1 MLCAVQKV
9 RLSEEAGYR
18 YGVVLLV
25 AFVAV
30 VFFIVSPERPA
41 SRAIGLALTVSML
54 VVVVVTGR
62 GGAILRE
69 TTAAVASVV
78 ALGVGIAV
86 ALEGIPTWVGSALG
100 VFLVSATIAELV
112 VGLARMLRV
121 RGVTIQAVAG
131 ALAVYLLLGLLCSL
145 IVTVAARASSGD
157 FFSQGTDGSQS
168 QHVYFSFTT
177 MTTTGFGDL
186 TPANSLGRAIAVVAM
201 LVGQIY
207 LVTIIGLLVGSLRR
221 ARTT

>member
-1 MLCAVQKV
+1 MQKV

-41 SRAIGLALTVSML
+41 SRAIGLVLTVTML

-62 GGAILRE
+62 GGAIMRE
-69 TTAAVASVV
+69 TTAAVAAVL
-78 ALGVGIAV
+78 ALGVAVAV
-86 ALEGIPTWVGSALG
+86 ALDGVPTWVGSALG
-100 VFLVSATIAELV
+100 IILVGGTIAELV
-112 VGLARMLRV
+112 VGLGRMLRV
-121 RGVTIQAVAG
+121 RGVTVQAVAG

-145 IVTVAARASSGD
+145 IVTVAARAGSGT
-157 FFSQGTDGSQS
+157 FFAEGTDGSQS

-177 MTTTGFGDL
+177 MTTTGYGDL
-186 TPANSLGRAIAVVAM
+186 TPATSFGRAIAVVAM

-207 LVTIIGLLVGSLRR
+207 LVTIIGLLVGNLRR